1 MARGMGPP
9 TAATPPPVLSGMERP
24 AAATPP
30 PVLSGMERPAVVTP
44 APPAART
51 ARARTARR
59 IRHTRGK
66 T

>member
-1 MARGMGPP
+1 MTR
-9 TAATPPPVLSGMERP
+9 GMERP

-30 PVLSGMERPAVVTP
+30 PVLSGMERPAAVAPAPALSGMERPVAVTP
-44 APPAART
+44 AT
-51 ARARTARR
+51 RTARR

>member
-1 MARGMGPP
+1 MARGMERSSAVAP
-9 TAATPPPVLSGMERP
+9 ASALSGMERP

-30 PVLSGMERPAVVTP
+30 PVLSGMERPAA
-44 APPAART
+44 APPAAHT
-51 ARARTARR
+51 THGPPPTARR

>member
-1 MARGMGPP
+1 MTRGMERPA
-9 TAATPPPVLSGMERP
+9 AATPPPVLSGMERP

-30 PVLSGMERPAVVTP
+30 PVLSGMERPAA
-44 APPAART
+44 APPAARRRD

>member
-1 MARGMGPP
+1 MTR
-9 TAATPPPVLSGMERP
+9 GMERP

-30 PVLSGMERPAVVTP
+30 PVLSGMERPAA
-44 APPAART
+44 APPAARRRD

>member
-1 MARGMGPP
+1 MTRGMERL
-9 TAATPPPVLSGMERP
+9 AAVAPAPVLSGMERP
-24 AAATPP
+24 AAA
-30 PVLSGMERPAVVTP
+30 
-44 APPAART
+44 PPAARRRD

>member
-1 MARGMGPP
+1 MARGMERSSAVAP
-9 TAATPPPVLSGMERP
+9 ASALSGMERP

-30 PVLSGMERPAVVTP
+30 PVLSGMERPAA
-44 APPAART
+44 APPAAHR
-51 ARARTARR
+51 RDARTRIARR